1 MNMKTVNVCTGGCG
15 GKVSAEEYAA
25 GKTTC
30 GTAGCPKHG
39 QPFEE
44 RQECEQ
50 CGAVV
55 AHGEPHGH
63 E

>member
-1 MNMKTVNVCTGGCG
+1 MVKQVYVCTGGCG

-30 GTAGCPKHG
+30 GTADCPRHG
-39 QPFEE
+39 QPFEL
-44 RQECEQ
+44 RQECEV

-55 AHGEPHGH
+55 APAEAHTH
-63 E
+63 

>member
-1 MNMKTVNVCTGGCG
+1 MKSVYICTGGCG

-30 GTAGCPKHG
+30 GATDCPKHG
-39 QPFEE
+39 QPFEV
-44 RQECEQ
+44 RHECET

-55 AHGEPHGH
+55 REDEAHAH
-63 E
+63 